1 MWVRV
6 EHTTSFAY
14 DSPVTEAY
22 TELRMKPLD
31 AGGQRCSSFR
41 LHTEP
46 LGSAARSH
54 RDHYGNEVLRFDVLE
69 PHERLVV
76 SASADVFTPQAYGEA
91 TPALSLNEEY
101 DYLMPTEYV
110 PLIGAIS
117 ELADTIPDT
126 GTTWDRAHA
135 LLDTLATEFVYE
147 RGATTVQTTAAEVLE
162 LRRGVCQDFAHV
174 FLGACRSREIPSR
187 YVSGYLYDEALDG
200 GHAASHAWVD
210 VWTEDQGWISLD
222 PTHNRAQTEHYVR
235 VAVGR
240 DYADVPPT
248 RGIYR
253 GVANEA
259 LDVRVSMTAI

>member
-1 MWVRV
+1 MWLRV
-6 EHTTSFAY
+6 EHTTTFAY

-46 LGSAARSH
+46 VGSAARSH
-54 RDHYGNEVLRFDVLE
+54 HDHYGNEVLRFDVLE

-76 SASADVFTPQAYGEA
+76 SASADVYTPPAYGEA
-91 TPALSLNEEY
+91 TPELSLNEEY
-101 DYLMPTEYV
+101 DYLMPTAYV
-110 PLIGAIS
+110 PFTDALG
-117 ELADTIPDT
+117 ELAEAIPRA
-126 GTTWDRAHA
+126 GSEWDRTHA
-135 LLDTLATEFVYE
+135 LMAAIAEQFTYE
-147 RGATTVQTTAAEVLE
+147 RGATTVRTTADEVLE

-174 FLGACRSREIPSR
+174 FLGACRTRGLAAR

-210 VWTEDQGWISLD
+210 VWSEEQGWISLD

-253 GVANEA
+253 GAAQEELSVS
-259 LDVRVSMTAI
+259 VSMTAI